1 MDNLLK
7 ELTSTQFSTD
17 DMQKRKEEQRKEWLN
32 SRRNDCG
39 QQGNT
44 KRRRFN
50 PNARAEIDNSCIVYH
65 STPEGVAKKPEHS
78 PYVVSEQSGTQSN
91 TS

>member
-50 PNARAEIDNSCIVYH
+50 PNGHAEIDNSCIVYH
-65 STPEGVAKKPEHS
+65 STPVEVAKKHEHS
-78 PYVVSEQSGTQSN
+78 PYVVSGQSDTLSN
-91 TS
+91 T

>member
-1 MDNLLK
+1 MDSLLK
-7 ELTSTQFSTD
+7 ELTKVEYSEEIIA
-17 DMQKRKEEQRKEWLN
+17 KRREEQRKEWLN

-39 QQGNT
+39 QQGNS

-50 PNARAEIDNSCIVYH
+50 PNAHDEMDNSCTVYC
-65 STPEGVAKKPEHS
+65 STPVEVAKKPEHS
-78 PYVVSEQSGTQSN
+78 PYVVSGQSDTQSN